1 MRRVF
6 AIAAIFSCW
15 GLAAQPCAPSEGREQ
30 PRCEVIA
37 YPTAKAATAADGGN
51 NRYFTRITQW
61 ARQNDTLS
69 TPFTVPFVWANR
81 QVLFHVGS
89 ASVPYEV
96 LVNGRRVARNA
107 DGNTPAEFN
116 LTRYVREGRNRL
128 DLILTQPSDAVP
140 LESWKEAGAAPGVTD
155 TWIMSQPT
163 MRVRDVLTKCWP
175 SNDGDGTAVAEVGI
189 VVKSSA
195 LNPRTSRIYYD
206 LLTPSGETAATGYK
220 ELTLDMRREDTLRF
234 VTRIPAQLLWSAELP
249 TLYTLRLKTQHEGRF
264 GEYLELPLG
273 FRTVA
278 TDPQGHMT
286 INGQPVRLH
295 AYEINPQIVSANLLA
310 RLRELGFNTLK
321 FMPGYISPEL
331 LEMCDIQGVYV
342 VAQAPIDS
350 SKSGASRR
358 KEGNPSNDP
367 AWQAAYIE
375 RTGDSYHTTK
385 RHPSVIAF
393 SLASMSSNGINLYES
408 YLNLKRY
415 GDSRPIIYPDAAGEW
430 NDDPLLLD

>member
-1 MRRVF
+1 MRTLL
-6 AIAAIFSCW
+6 AIIAFFSVCT
-15 GLAAQPCAPSEGREQ
+15 LQAQPFIPSKGREL
-30 PRCEVIA
+30 PRCEVIT
-37 YPTAKAATAADGGN
+37 YPTAEQATAADGGN

-128 DLILTQPSDAVP
+128 DLILTQPSDAAP

-195 LNPRTSRIYYD
+195 PNPRTSRIYYD
-206 LLTPSGETAATGYK
+206 LLSPSGETAATGYK

-375 RTGDSYHTTK
+375 RTGDSYRPTK
-385 RHPSVIAF
+385 RHPAVIAF

>member
-37 YPTAKAATAADGGN
+37 YPTAEAATAADGGN

-61 ARQNDTLS
+61 ARQSDTLS

-116 LTRYVREGRNRL
+116 LTRYVREGRSRL
-128 DLILTQPSDAVP
+128 GLILTQPSDAAP

-264 GEYLELPLG
+264 GEYLALPLG
-273 FRTVA
+273 FRPVA
-278 TDPQGHMT
+278 TAPQGHMT
-286 INGQPVRLH
+286 INSQPERLH

-375 RTGDSYHTTK
+375 RTGDSYPTPQ
-385 RHPSVIAF
+385 RHPSVLAF
-393 SLASMSSNGINLYES
+393 SLASMSADGINLYES

>member
-1 MRRVF
+1 MRTLL
-6 AIAAIFSCW
+6 AIIAFFSVCT
-15 GLAAQPCAPSEGREQ
+15 LQAQPFIPSKGREL
-30 PRCEVIA
+30 PRCEVIT
-37 YPTAKAATAADGGN
+37 YPTAEQATAADGGDH
-51 NRYFTRITQW
+51 RYFTRITQW

-128 DLILTQPSDAVP
+128 DLILTQPSDAAP

>member
-1 MRRVF
+1 MRTLL
-6 AIAAIFSCW
+6 AIIAFFSVCT
-15 GLAAQPCAPSEGREQ
+15 LQAQPFIPSEGREL
-30 PRCEVIA
+30 PRCEVIT
-37 YPTAKAATAADGGN
+37 YPTAEQATAADGGN
-51 NRYFTRITQW
+51 NRYFTRIIQW
-61 ARQNDTLS
+61 ARQSDTLS

-128 DLILTQPSDAVP
+128 DLILTQPSDAAP

-206 LLTPSGETAATGYK
+206 LLTPTGETAATGHK

-234 VTRIPAQLLWSAELP
+234 LARIPANLLWSAELP
-249 TLYTLRLKTQHEGRF
+249 TLYTLRLKTQHEGRYV
-264 GEYLELPLG
+264 EYLELPLG
-273 FRTVA
+273 FRYLA
-278 TDPQGHMT
+278 TDAEGRMSV
-286 INGQPVRLH
+286 NGKPVRLH
-295 AYEINPQIVSANLLA
+295 VYEINPQIVSANLLA

>member
-1 MRRVF
+1 MRTLL
-6 AIAAIFSCW
+6 AIIAFFSVCT
-15 GLAAQPCAPSEGREQ
+15 LQAQPFIPSKGREL
-30 PRCEVIA
+30 PRCEVIT
-37 YPTAKAATAADGGN
+37 YPTAEQATAADGGDH
-51 NRYFTRITQW
+51 RYFTRITQW

-128 DLILTQPSDAVP
+128 DLILTQPSDAAP
-140 LESWKEAGAAPGVTD
+140 LESWKEAGVAPGVTD

>member
-1 MRRVF
+1 MRTLL
-6 AIAAIFSCW
+6 AIIAFFSCS
-15 GLAAQPCAPSEGREQ
+15 GLAAQPFTPSEGREL

-37 YPTAKAATAADGGN
+37 YPTAEEAAAADGGN
-51 NRYFTRITQW
+51 NRYFTRITEW
-61 ARQNDTLS
+61 ARQSDTLS
-69 TPFTVPFVWANR
+69 APFTVPFVWANR

-89 ASVPYEV
+89 ASAPYEL
-96 LVNGRRVARNA
+96 LVNGKRVARNA

-116 LTRYVREGRNRL
+116 LTRHVQEGRNRIEL
-128 DLILTQPSDAVP
+128 VLSEPSDMAP
-140 LESWKEAGAAPGVTD
+140 LESWKEPSGPVVTE
-155 TWIMSQPT
+155 TWVMSQPT

-175 SNDGDGTAVAEVGI
+175 SNDGDGTATAEVGI

-206 LLTPSGETAATGYK
+206 LLTPTGETAATGHR

-234 VTRIPAQLLWSAELP
+234 LARIPANLLWSAELP
-249 TLYTLRLKTQHEGRF
+249 TLYTLRLKTQHEGRY
-264 GEYLELPLG
+264 GEYLELPIG
-273 FRTVA
+273 FRYLA
-278 TDPQGHMT
+278 TDDEGRMSV
-286 INGQPVRLH
+286 NGEPVRLH
-295 AYEINPQIVSANLLA
+295 VYEINPQIVSANLLA

-321 FMPGYISPEL
+321 FMPGHVRPEL

-342 VAQAPIDS
+342 IAQAPIDT

-367 AWQAAYIE
+367 AWLEAFIE
-375 RTGDSYHTTK
+375 RTEDGYHTAK

-408 YLNLKRY
+408 YLNLKHY
-415 GDSRPIIYPDAAGEW
+415 GDQRPIIYPDAAGEW
-430 NDDPLLLD
+430 NDDPLFMD

>member
-30 PRCEVIA
+30 PRCEVIT
-37 YPTAKAATAADGGN
+37 YPTAEQATAADGGDH
-51 NRYFTRITQW
+51 RYFTRITQW
-61 ARQNDTLS
+61 ARQSDTLS

-128 DLILTQPSDAVP
+128 DLILTQPSDAAP

>member
-37 YPTAKAATAADGGN
+37 YPTVEAATAADGGN

-61 ARQNDTLS
+61 ARQSDTLS

-128 DLILTQPSDAVP
+128 DLILTQPSDAAP

>member
-1 MRRVF
+1 MRTLL
-6 AIAAIFSCW
+6 AIIAFFSVCT
-15 GLAAQPCAPSEGREQ
+15 LQAQPFIPSKGREL
-30 PRCEVIA
+30 PRCEVIT
-37 YPTAKAATAADGGN
+37 YPTAEQATAADGGN

-61 ARQNDTLS
+61 ARQSDTLS

-89 ASVPYEV
+89 ASMPYEV

-107 DGNTPAEFN
+107 NGNTPAEFN

-128 DLILTQPSDAVP
+128 DLILTQPSDAAP

>member
-37 YPTAKAATAADGGN
+37 YPTAEAATAADGGN

-61 ARQNDTLS
+61 ARQSDTLS

-128 DLILTQPSDAVP
+128 DLILTQPSDAAP

-234 VTRIPAQLLWSAELP
+234 VTRIPSQLLWSAELP

>member
-30 PRCEVIA
+30 PRCEVIT
-37 YPTAKAATAADGGN
+37 YPTAEQATAADGGN

-128 DLILTQPSDAVP
+128 DLILTQPSDAAP

>member
-1 MRRVF
+1 MRTLL
-6 AIAAIFSCW
+6 AIIAFFSVCT
-15 GLAAQPCAPSEGREQ
+15 LQAQPFIPSEGREL
-30 PRCEVIA
+30 PRCEVIT
-37 YPTAKAATAADGGN
+37 YPTAEQATAADGGDH
-51 NRYFTRITQW
+51 RYFTRITQW

-69 TPFTVPFVWANR
+69 APFTVPFVWANR

-89 ASVPYEV
+89 ASAPYE
-96 LVNGRRVARNA
+96 LIVNGKHIGRNA

-116 LTRYVREGRNRL
+116 LTRYVQEGRNRL
-128 DLILTQPSDAVP
+128 ELVLSEPSDMAP
-140 LESWKEAGAAPGVTD
+140 LESWKEPSSPVVTE
-155 TWIMSQPT
+155 TWVMSQPT

-175 SNDGDGTAVAEVGI
+175 SNDGDGSATAEVGI

-206 LLTPSGETAATGYK
+206 LLTPTGETAATGHK

-234 VTRIPAQLLWSAELP
+234 LARIPANLLWSAELP
-249 TLYTLRLKTQHEGRF
+249 TLYTLRLKTQHEGRYV
-264 GEYLELPLG
+264 EYLELPLG
-273 FRTVA
+273 FRYLA
-278 TDPQGHMT
+278 TDAEGRMSV
-286 INGQPVRLH
+286 NGKPVRLH
-295 AYEINPQIVSANLLA
+295 VYEINPQIVSANLLA

>member
-1 MRRVF
+1 MRTLL
-6 AIAAIFSCW
+6 AIIAFFSVCT
-15 GLAAQPCAPSEGREQ
+15 LQAQPFIPSKGREL

-37 YPTAKAATAADGGN
+37 YPTAEQATAADGGN

-61 ARQNDTLS
+61 ARQSDTLS

-128 DLILTQPSDAVP
+128 DLILTQPSDAAP

>member
-1 MRRVF
+1 MRTLL
-6 AIAAIFSCW
+6 AIIAFFSVCT
-15 GLAAQPCAPSEGREQ
+15 LQAQPFIPSKGREL
-30 PRCEVIA
+30 PRCEVIT
-37 YPTAKAATAADGGN
+37 YPTAEQATAADGGDH
-51 NRYFTRITQW
+51 RYFTRITQW

-116 LTRYVREGRNRL
+116 LTRYVQEGRNRL
-128 DLILTQPSDAVP
+128 ELVLSEPSDMAP
-140 LESWKEAGAAPGVTD
+140 LESWKEPSSPVVTE
-155 TWIMSQPT
+155 TWVMSQPT

-175 SNDGDGTAVAEVGI
+175 SNDGDGSATAEVGI
-189 VVKSSA
+189 IVKSSA

-206 LLTPSGETAATGYK
+206 LLTPTGETAATGHK

-234 VTRIPAQLLWSAELP
+234 LARIPANLLWSAELP
-249 TLYTLRLKTQHEGRF
+249 TLYTLRLKTQHEGRYV
-264 GEYLELPLG
+264 EYLELPLG
-273 FRTVA
+273 FRYLA
-278 TDPQGHMT
+278 TDAEGRMSV
-286 INGQPVRLH
+286 NGKPVRLH

>member
-37 YPTAKAATAADGGN
+37 YPTAEAATAADGGN

-61 ARQNDTLS
+61 ARQSDTLS

-128 DLILTQPSDAVP
+128 DLILTQPSDAAP

-286 INGQPVRLH
+286 INDQPVRLH

-350 SKSGASRR
+350 SKSGDSRR

-385 RHPSVIAF
+385 CHPSVIAF

>member
-37 YPTAKAATAADGGN
+37 YPTAAAATAADGGN

-61 ARQNDTLS
+61 ARQSDTLS

-128 DLILTQPSDAVP
+128 DLILTQPSDAAP

-220 ELTLDMRREDTLRF
+220 ELTLNMRREDTLRF

>member
-1 MRRVF
+1 MRTLL
-6 AIAAIFSCW
+6 AIIAFFSVCT
-15 GLAAQPCAPSEGREQ
+15 LQAQPFIPSKGREL

-37 YPTAKAATAADGGN
+37 YPTAEAATAADGGN
-51 NRYFTRITQW
+51 NRYFTRIIQW
-61 ARQNDTLS
+61 ARQSDTLS

-128 DLILTQPSDAVP
+128 DLILTQPSDAAP

>member
-30 PRCEVIA
+30 PRCEVIT
-37 YPTAKAATAADGGN
+37 YPTAEAATAADGGN

-61 ARQNDTLS
+61 ARQSDTLS

-128 DLILTQPSDAVP
+128 DLILTQPSDAAP

>member
-15 GLAAQPCAPSEGREQ
+15 GLAAQPCAPSEGREL

-37 YPTAKAATAADGGN
+37 YPTAEQATAADGGN

-128 DLILTQPSDAVP
+128 DLILTQPSDAAP

>member
-1 MRRVF
+1 MRTLL
-6 AIAAIFSCW
+6 AIIAFFSVCT
-15 GLAAQPCAPSEGREQ
+15 LQAQPFIPSKGREL
-30 PRCEVIA
+30 PRCEVIT
-37 YPTAKAATAADGGN
+37 YPTAEQATAADGGN

-128 DLILTQPSDAVP
+128 DLILTQPSDAAP

>member
-1 MRRVF
+1 MRTLL
-6 AIAAIFSCW
+6 AIIAFLSVCT
-15 GLAAQPCAPSEGREQ
+15 LQAPPFLQSTGRELA
-30 PRCEVIA
+30 RCEVIT
-37 YPTAKAATAADGGN
+37 YPTAEQATAADGGDH
-51 NRYFTRITQW
+51 RYFTRITQW

-128 DLILTQPSDAVP
+128 DLILTQPSDAAP

-249 TLYTLRLKTQHEGRF
+249 TLYTLRL
-264 GEYLELPLG
+264 
-273 FRTVA
+273 
-278 TDPQGHMT
+278 
-286 INGQPVRLH
+286 
-295 AYEINPQIVSANLLA
+295 
-310 RLRELGFNTLK
+310 
-321 FMPGYISPEL
+321 
-331 LEMCDIQGVYV
+331 
-342 VAQAPIDS
+342 
-350 SKSGASRR
+350 
-358 KEGNPSNDP
+358 
-367 AWQAAYIE
+367 
-375 RTGDSYHTTK
+375 
-385 RHPSVIAF
+385 
-393 SLASMSSNGINLYES
+393 
-408 YLNLKRY
+408 
-415 GDSRPIIYPDAAGEW
+415 
-430 NDDPLLLD
+430 

>member
-1 MRRVF
+1 MRTLL
-6 AIAAIFSCW
+6 AIIAFFSVCT
-15 GLAAQPCAPSEGREQ
+15 LQAQPFIPSKGREL
-30 PRCEVIA
+30 PRCEVIT
-37 YPTAKAATAADGGN
+37 YPTAEQATAADGGDH
-51 NRYFTRITQW
+51 RYFTRITQW

-128 DLILTQPSDAVP
+128 DLILTQPSDAAP

-206 LLTPSGETAATGYK
+206 LLTPSGETAASGYK

>member
-30 PRCEVIA
+30 PRCEVIT
-37 YPTAKAATAADGGN
+37 YPTAEQATAADGGDH
-51 NRYFTRITQW
+51 RYFTRITQW

-128 DLILTQPSDAVP
+128 DLILTQPSDAAP

>member
-15 GLAAQPCAPSEGREQ
+15 GLAAQPCAPSEGREL
-30 PRCEVIA
+30 PRCEVIT
-37 YPTAKAATAADGGN
+37 YPTAEQATAADGGN

-128 DLILTQPSDAVP
+128 DLILTQPSDAAP

>member
-1 MRRVF
+1 MRTLL
-6 AIAAIFSCW
+6 AIIAFFSVCTPQ
-15 GLAAQPCAPSEGREQ
+15 AQPFIPSKGCEL

-37 YPTAKAATAADGGN
+37 YPTAEAATAADGGN

-61 ARQNDTLS
+61 ARQSDTLS

-128 DLILTQPSDAVP
+128 DLILTQPSDAAP

-342 VAQAPIDS
+342 VVQAPIDS

>member
-37 YPTAKAATAADGGN
+37 YPTAEAATAADGGN

-61 ARQNDTLS
+61 VRQSDTLS

-128 DLILTQPSDAVP
+128 DLILTQPSDAAP

-220 ELTLDMRREDTLRF
+220 ELTLDMRREYTLRF

-249 TLYTLRLKTQHEGRF
+249 TLYTLRLKTQHEGRI

>member
-15 GLAAQPCAPSEGREQ
+15 GLAAQPCAPSEGREL

-37 YPTAKAATAADGGN
+37 YPTAEQATAADGGN

-61 ARQNDTLS
+61 ARQSDTLS

-128 DLILTQPSDAVP
+128 DLILTQPSDAAP

>member
-30 PRCEVIA
+30 PRCEVIT
-37 YPTAKAATAADGGN
+37 YPTAEQATAADGGN

-61 ARQNDTLS
+61 ARQSDTLS

-128 DLILTQPSDAVP
+128 DLILTQPSDAAP

>member
-1 MRRVF
+1 MRTLL
-6 AIAAIFSCW
+6 AIIAFFSVCT
-15 GLAAQPCAPSEGREQ
+15 LQAQPFIPSKGREL
-30 PRCEVIA
+30 PRCEVIT
-37 YPTAKAATAADGGN
+37 YPTAEQATAADGGN

-128 DLILTQPSDAVP
+128 DLILTQPSDAAP

-206 LLTPSGETAATGYK
+206 LLSPSGETAATGYK

>member
-15 GLAAQPCAPSEGREQ
+15 GLAAQPCAPSEGREL
-30 PRCEVIA
+30 PRCEVIT
-37 YPTAKAATAADGGN
+37 YPTAEQATAADGGN

-61 ARQNDTLS
+61 ARQSDTLS

-128 DLILTQPSDAVP
+128 DLILTQPSDAAP

>member
-30 PRCEVIA
+30 PRCEVIT
-37 YPTAKAATAADGGN
+37 YPTAEQATAADGGN
-51 NRYFTRITQW
+51 SRYFTRITQW
-61 ARQNDTLS
+61 ARQSDTLS

-128 DLILTQPSDAVP
+128 DLILTQPSDAAP